1 MDFQGFLY
9 RRIRT
14 LLGKNKK
21 EISLCDLQRALH
33 LLILVLEV
41 QTKTLFVICLKSVSA
56 PSWGPRRV
64 SFLSRISLL
73 ETPLWPGGLLSPRG
87 IWDWG
92 VPESRDTAHLV
103 LLGTPHCQLP
113 HPGRTFWILTK
124 ALRCARCLSDLCSN
138 TGRRPLFGS
147 TCGLLKAY
155 GHTIKRD

>member
-14 LLGKNKK
+14 LLGKNMK
-21 EISLCDLQRALH
+21 EISLCDPKRALD

-64 SFLSRISLL
+64 SFLSWISLL
-73 ETPLWPGGLLSPRG
+73 EIPPWPGGLLFPQV

-113 HPGRTFWILTK
+113 HSEGTSWILTK
-124 ALRCARCLSDLCSN
+124 ALRCARCLSDLCPN
-138 TGRRPLFGS
+138 TLEAAFIGRYLRAAQSLS
-147 TCGLLKAY
+147 RY
-155 GHTIKRD
+155 N

>member
-21 EISLCDLQRALH
+21 EISWCDLKRALH

-56 PSWGPRRV
+56 PSWGPRKV
-64 SFLSRISLL
+64 SFLSWISFSRH
-73 ETPLWPGGLLSPRG
+73 PYGL
-87 IWDWG
+87 G
-92 VPESRDTAHLV
+92 VPFSTGTGRSQKAETLPTL

-113 HPGRTFWILTK
+113 HPERTFWILTK
-124 ALRCARCLSDLCSN
+124 ARRCARCLPDLCSN
-138 TGRRPLFGS
+138 TQRRPLFGS

-155 GHTIKRD
+155 GGTIKRD